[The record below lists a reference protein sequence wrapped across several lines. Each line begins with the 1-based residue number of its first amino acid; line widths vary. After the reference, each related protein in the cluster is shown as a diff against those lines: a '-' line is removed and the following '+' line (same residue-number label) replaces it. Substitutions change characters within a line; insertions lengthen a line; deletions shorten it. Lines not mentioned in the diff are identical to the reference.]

1 MGWWIIVTCV
11 LQILK
16 RNYILC
22 MVHMSRSRNSL
33 KLNEI
38 NEKEAVDLFDI
49 FVEYLFK
56 SQSAKYNFQIQCFD

>member
-1 MGWWIIVTCV
+1 
-11 LQILK
+11 
-16 RNYILC
+16 
-22 MVHMSRSRNSL
+22 MSRSRNSL